1 MNTENRNRNKT
12 KNPFNRADN
21 TGALWC
27 YVDSRSPCL
36 DKQRSV
42 RWVGH
47 PTTWSLVCF
56 QASHSPGF
64 IMMTMAMMGTM
75 AMMAI
80 TLQVQPVRA
89 RLELPGLLHTSPPQ
103 RPVQWIGFRQLPARG
118 EVQHFVFTCLW
129 SVSNS
134 LLQVICKGSRCSPV
148 GGSYPSSS
156 GQFGSGSYGTSGT
169 FGTSGSYQTG
179 SIANCRHGQSC
190 NVGSSG
196 TFGSSS
202 GGYGSTSSGSIANCR
217 FGQPGC
223 NVGYNTGSS
232 SGSFNNFG
240 SSGQQYNPYG
250 SNGQQVSFRAIL
262 WRHHIC
268 SFYLQLQGQYY
279 DMQQNLHHKW
289 GY

>member
-1 MNTENRNRNKT
+1 MGIVRHSTSSCYGFASAAIIFAERMTISTPLVTLQVLATLHNTIALNTATNNKAAST
-12 KNPFNRADN
+12 YVNCDCQCSSLTFQDKFGRIQGNCKSADN

-42 RWVGH
+42 RFSQSGH
-47 PTTWSLVCF
+47 AWSY
-56 QASHSPGF
+56 QACSTPPRHS
-64 IMMTMAMMGTM
+64 A
-75 AMMAI
+75 
-80 TLQVQPVRA
+80 QCN
-89 RLELPGLLHTSPPQ
+89 GLGSGNYQ
-103 RPVQWIGFRQLPARG
+103 QG
-118 EVQHFVFTCLW
+118 
-129 SVSNS
+129 
-134 LLQVICKGSRCSPV
+134 VICKGSRCSPV

-217 FGQPGC
+217 FGQPC

-250 SNGQQVSFRAIL
+250 SNGQQVSLGSI
-262 WRHHIC
+262 
-268 SFYLQLQGQYY
+268 LQGRKTKEGSV
-279 DMQQNLHHKW
+279 NFS
-289 GY
+289 